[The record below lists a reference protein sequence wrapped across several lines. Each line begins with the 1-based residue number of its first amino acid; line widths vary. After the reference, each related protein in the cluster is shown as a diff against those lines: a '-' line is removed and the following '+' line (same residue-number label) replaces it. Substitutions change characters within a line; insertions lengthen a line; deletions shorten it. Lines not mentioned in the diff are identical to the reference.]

1 MAGEPWR
8 NRVEEDRNCG
18 GAGQTAGE
26 LCEIIATGVVVVG
39 KLEKN

>member
-8 NRVEEDRNCG
+8 NRMEDRNCG
-18 GAGQTAGE
+18 GAGQAAGE
-26 LCEIIATGVVVVG
+26 LCEIIATGLVVVG